1 MGFGLLGR
9 TWNSLALLFKTSL
22 LSVFT
27 NTRKEPKGTKTSQRS
42 PGKKMQSD
50 PLFQNWG
57 NVEFSASFR
66 FSNFKPK
73 CSNLGIM
80 DRKASTFES
89 SDEILPVSY
98 YDGADF
104 KSSSGCFL
112 NSQAKMPKCV
122 HFGSIIITK
131 QKF

>member
-1 MGFGLLGR
+1 
-9 TWNSLALLFKTSL
+9 
-22 LSVFT
+22 
-27 NTRKEPKGTKTSQRS
+27 
-42 PGKKMQSD
+42 
-50 PLFQNWG
+50 
-57 NVEFSASFR
+57 
-66 FSNFKPK
+66 
-73 CSNLGIM
+73 M

-104 KSSSGCFL
+104 KSGSGCFQ

-122 HFGSIIITK
+122 HFWSIIITK